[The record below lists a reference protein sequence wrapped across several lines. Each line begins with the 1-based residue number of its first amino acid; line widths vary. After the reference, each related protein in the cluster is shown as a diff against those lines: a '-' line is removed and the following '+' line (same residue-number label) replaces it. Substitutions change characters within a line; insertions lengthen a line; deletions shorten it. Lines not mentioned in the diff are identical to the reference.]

1 MTDDQAREALLELAQ
16 ELGRMRALVEALAR
30 RVRELETRYEDDGK

>member
-16 ELGRMRALVEALAR
+16 ELDRMRALVKALAR
-30 RVRELETRYEDDGK
+30 RVRELETRYQDDGK

>member
-1 MTDDQAREALLELAQ
+1 MTDDQAREALLEVAQ
-16 ELGRMRALVEALAR
+16 ELDRMRALIEALGE

>member
-1 MTDDQAREALLELAQ
+1 MTDEQAREALLELAQ
-16 ELGRMRALVEALAR
+16 ELDRMLALVETLAR